1 MSPAVID
8 HPYVP
13 RDLILPGFVPCV
25 TSIGRILAVYGFSSI
40 AGVFLVWILS
50 GLSPKLT
57 KMDRTL
63 MCWWLFTGL
72 THMIIEGYFVFSPE
86 FFAKE
91 SPMILSEIWKEYG
104 KGDSRYV
111 SRDSAVVS
119 VEGITAVLTGPASF
133 LSLYAIWT
141 RKPYSYTIQFAAS
154 LAQLYGCLVYFLTSY
169 LDGDNFYTSRYYYWA
184 YYITANAFWV
194 VIPTLIS
201 IRCWNKISSS
211 SIQSNKNKKNI

>member
-1 MSPAVID
+1 MDFPRSPAC
-8 HPYVP
+8 
-13 RDLILPGFVPCV
+13 F
-25 TSIGRILAVYGFSSI
+25 SSGFSQVHPTSSLPRRQI
-40 AGVFLVWILS
+40 WLLNLWMGKKLKLGTIDVWT

-91 SPMILSEIWKEYG
+91 SPMILSEICKILRIHHHPLRIRLINWSFIAGKEYG

-133 LSLYAIWT
+133 LSLYESQT
-141 RKPYSYTIQFAAS
+141 LNQFPIF
-154 LAQLYGCLVYFLTSY
+154 C
-169 LDGDNFYTSRYYYWA
+169 
-184 YYITANAFWV
+184 
-194 VIPTLIS
+194 
-201 IRCWNKISSS
+201 
-211 SIQSNKNKKNI
+211 